1 MYIINNFNCWF
12 TNVGEAFIDL
22 GLKNIVDNIAK
33 KNPEIK
39 FGALSSMSNFYIG
52 NVTDMNSPARNNIF
66 NLREYYRPDVFVMT
80 GMCLTEEMSTKEN
93 PYATRQNALGI
104 KQLGGEIAL
113 IGVGGY
119 KYDKNE
125 REHVLRVLDKIK
137 PIVMVTR
144 DSKTYNMYKD
154 YFDCKKG
161 LDCAFWVKDSFDP
174 TGMNTNEYIVSS
186 FNRTDE
192 PEDIACMDNL
202 IHPWHMQYSLSSK
215 KTRYLSKKNLMVSD
229 SPYEYLT
236 LYANAKKVY
245 TDLVHATIPS
255 LVYGT
260 PVKYYQVD
268 NRRDAFESL
277 TYINYDS
284 DGFMT
289 LDQNKLHNQKK
300 EIENYIELV
309 LKKYI

>member
-93 PYATRQNALGI
+93 PYATRQNVLGI

-137 PIVMVTR
+137 PIVMITR

>member
-137 PIVMVTR
+137 PIVMITR

>member
-33 KNPEIK
+33 KNPKIK
-39 FGALSSMSNFYIG
+39 FGALSSMSNFYI
-52 NVTDMNSPARNNIF
+52 NNIADVDDITRNNIF
-66 NLREYYRPDVFVMT
+66 DLRKYYRPDIFVIT
-80 GMCLTEEMSTKEN
+80 GMCLTEEVATSTSL
-93 PYATRQNALGI
+93 YSTRQNALKI
-104 KQLGGEIAL
+104 KQCGGEIAL
-113 IGVGGY
+113 VGAGAY
-119 KYDKNE
+119 KYDENE
-125 REHVLRVLDKIK
+125 RKNVLRFLEEIK
-137 PIVMVTR
+137 PIIFITR
-144 DSKTYNMYKD
+144 DSKTYDMYKD
-154 YFDCKKG
+154 YYSCKKG
-161 LDCAFWVKDSFDP
+161 LDCAFWLRDGLNP
-174 TGMNTNEYIVSS
+174 TGMNTNEYIVST

-192 PEDIACMDNL
+192 PKDIACMENVV
-202 IHPWHMQYSLSSK
+202 HPWHMQYSLSSK

-260 PVKYYQVD
+260 PVKYYRVD

-277 TYINYDS
+277 SYVNYDS
-284 DGFMT
+284 DGFMK
-289 LDQNKLHNQKK
+289 LDQDKLNNQKK
-300 EIENYIELV
+300 EIENYIENILIEY
-309 LKKYI
+309 L

>member
-137 PIVMVTR
+137 PIVMITR

-245 TDLVHATIPS
+245 MDLVHATIPS